1 MWSDE
6 YETTMPLKFLIII
19 HNYANVKTI
28 NQLKSLLGFR
38 VVTSLDGINCQ
49 FIQTLLKGEDD
60 SKTSNRLKFRLG
72 KPMVL
77 VQNWKLLLGLFS
89 DKIGLEIIFDDHL
102 VRKQALLDYK
112 KADFTEWP
120 YWIFSKVLSHYFSQK
135 LENSAWFIFG
145 QNRPRSKTWWSST

>member
-1 MWSDE
+1 
-6 YETTMPLKFLIII
+6 MPLKFVIII

-60 SKTSNRLKFRLG
+60 SNRLKFRLG

-112 KADFTEWP
+112 NADFT
-120 YWIFSKVLSHYFSQK
+120 K
-135 LENSAWFIFG
+135 
-145 QNRPRSKTWWSST
+145 

>member
-1 MWSDE
+1 
-6 YETTMPLKFLIII
+6 MPLKFLIII
-19 HNYANVKTI
+19 HNYANDKTI

-49 FIQTLLKGEDD
+49 FIQKLLKGEDD

-72 KPMVL
+72 RPMVL

-112 KADFTEWP
+112 KADFT
-120 YWIFSKVLSHYFSQK
+120 K
-135 LENSAWFIFG
+135 
-145 QNRPRSKTWWSST
+145 

>member
-1 MWSDE
+1 
-6 YETTMPLKFLIII
+6 MPLKFLIII

-49 FIQTLLKGEDD
+49 FIQTLLK
-60 SKTSNRLKFRLG
+60 FRLG

-102 VRKQALLDYK
+102 VRKEALLDYK
-112 KADFTEWP
+112 KADFT
-120 YWIFSKVLSHYFSQK
+120 K
-135 LENSAWFIFG
+135 
-145 QNRPRSKTWWSST
+145 

>member
-1 MWSDE
+1 MLLMIKIGRQNKSKHARHVIWWIWNNNATKIS
-6 YETTMPLKFLIII
+6 

-112 KADFTEWP
+112 KADFT
-120 YWIFSKVLSHYFSQK
+120 K
-135 LENSAWFIFG
+135 
-145 QNRPRSKTWWSST
+145 